1 MRCARREP
9 SLKNNNF
16 MNKCLLCKKPA
27 RWKESSPDG
36 EPDYFCTKRHFLIN
50 RDYFHAKGIVWRA
63 LPLEKI
69 NNK

>member
-1 MRCARREP
+1 
-9 SLKNNNF
+9 